1 MGRGQKTCKSCGTH
15 TGPRAFKCP
24 KCGEPFEFKDKVP
37 SCFKPEKGE
46 SVFDWRTLV
55 RGDRIRVI
63 AGSGPYY
70 PKNSQRDED
79 IPMGYYGKFTVRYL
93 DENGIHAY
101 GNVKEGEQSHCYIFM
116 NPEASGLSKTGMMR
130 VPHKIVKLRKKERV

>member
-1 MGRGQKTCKSCGTH
+1 MGRGQKTCKKCGST

-24 KCGEPFEFKDKVP
+24 SCGEAFEFKDKVP
-37 SCFKPEKGE
+37 SIFKPEKGE
-46 SVFDWRTLV
+46 SVFDWKTLI

-70 PKNSQRDED
+70 PKNAAREED

-93 DENGIHAY
+93 DEDGIHAY
-101 GNVKEGEQSHCYIFM
+101 GNAKEGEQSHCYIFM
-116 NPEASGLSKTGMMR
+116 NEEASGPSKTGMMR